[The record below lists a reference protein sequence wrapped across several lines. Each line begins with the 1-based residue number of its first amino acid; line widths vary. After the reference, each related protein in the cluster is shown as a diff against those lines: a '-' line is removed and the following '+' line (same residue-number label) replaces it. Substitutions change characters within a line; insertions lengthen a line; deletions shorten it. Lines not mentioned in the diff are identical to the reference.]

1 MLCEIICIRTHYY
14 VNNLDKYFYKR
25 GTSIMAK
32 KDKEL
37 DKLFKKLKKKT
48 TIKIK
53 K

>member
-1 MLCEIICIRTHYY
+1 MLYEIICIRTYYY
-14 VNNLDKYFYKR
+14 VNNLNKYLKR
-25 GTSIMAK
+25 EVQAIMNN